1 MTRRNWTAIA
11 STHAL
16 EEYRERAADVDYP
29 QDRPE
34 EPMTDP
40 HIMAAFLR
48 GQANA
53 LQRAHEAL
61 CALSCSTCQRPK
73 EIIADAMRQLR
84 EVAQREER

>member
-11 STHAL
+11 KAHAL

-34 EPMTDP
+34 DPMTDP

-53 LQRAHEAL
+53 LQRAAEAQPER
-61 CALSCSTCQRPK
+61 AR
-73 EIIADAMRQLR
+73 EIVADVMRQLR
-84 EVAQREER
+84 EVAQREDASV